1 MFYLKQRLF
10 SFVVFFLYF
19 YQCLCVLCLQ
29 ANGSLNVF
37 NEMTKSVAAIVKLC
51 LCCLLVG
58 LFHLSR
64 WIDVQV
70 KSVMTS
76 DFLTVGLTLI
86 THCNKQ

>member
-1 MFYLKQRLF
+1 MVQRITDFKYVLLETKIVQF
-10 SFVVFFLYF
+10 FFLYF
-19 YQCLCVLCLQ
+19 CKCLCVLCLQ
-29 ANGSLNVF
+29 ANESLNVF

-51 LCCLLVG
+51 LCCLLAG

-76 DFLTVGLTLI
+76 YRIIF
-86 THCNKQ
+86 

>member
-1 MFYLKQRLF
+1 MVQRITDFKYVLLETKIVQF
-10 SFVVFFLYF
+10 CFGFFFLYF
-19 YQCLCVLCLQ
+19 CKCLCVLCLQ
-29 ANGSLNVF
+29 TNGSLNVF

-70 KSVMTS
+70 KSVT
-76 DFLTVGLTLI
+76 
-86 THCNKQ
+86 